1 MIDRKEQVPK
11 GSPLSSYASWK
22 SASWKDAQYGTR
34 SAFFSSFELNGTGPQ
49 RAFNL
54 DSSAASQWSSAPSEN
69 TI

>member
-22 SASWKDAQYGTR
+22 SASWRDAQGTR
-34 SAFFSSFELNGTGPQ
+34 SAFFSSFEMNGTGPQ

-54 DSSAASQWSSAPSEN
+54 DSSAASQWSPAPREN